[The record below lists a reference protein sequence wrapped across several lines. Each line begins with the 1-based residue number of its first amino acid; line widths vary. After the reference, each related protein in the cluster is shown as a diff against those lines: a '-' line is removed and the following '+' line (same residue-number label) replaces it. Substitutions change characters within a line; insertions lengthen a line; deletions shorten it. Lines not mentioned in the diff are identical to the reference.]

1 MKGETANETMAAI
14 YGPDTASMAFIRDS
28 LSGDSAAVFIKKQD
42 MAQGRMQK
50 EIAWYAG
57 TDSLY

>member
-28 LSGDSAAVFIKKQD
+28 LSGDSAAV
-42 MAQGRMQK
+42 
-50 EIAWYAG
+50 
-57 TDSLY
+57 S